1 MSALTCWRTSWIQ
14 TPRLPLVFFSAN
26 RSQFLW
32 QWAVLLMP
40 WLPGKCDQ
48 SVHKLRW
55 CVVFFF
61 FFSPF
66 ILISRSS
73 TSKSQLSDSR
83 WYMHS
88 PSRSLQNRS
97 CPSQEELIPVID
109 LEEQQLTTSEA
120 QDSVKQ
126 SYLPRQD
133 LGNILSSLMEQTLLS
148 YSDSY
153 LKILWWISFKT

>member
-1 MSALTCWRTSWIQ
+1 
-14 TPRLPLVFFSAN
+14 
-26 RSQFLW
+26 
-32 QWAVLLMP
+32 
-40 WLPGKCDQ
+40 
-48 SVHKLRW
+48 
-55 CVVFFF
+55 
-61 FFSPF
+61 
-66 ILISRSS
+66 
-73 TSKSQLSDSR
+73 
-83 WYMHS
+83 MHS

-153 LKILWWISFKT
+153 LKILW